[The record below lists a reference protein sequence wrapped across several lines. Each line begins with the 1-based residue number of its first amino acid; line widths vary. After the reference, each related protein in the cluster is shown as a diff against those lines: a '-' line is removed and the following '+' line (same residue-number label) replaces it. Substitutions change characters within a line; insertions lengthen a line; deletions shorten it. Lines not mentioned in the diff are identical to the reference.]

1 MALNSGPFECALQ
14 PESEVLRTQR
24 PTWRVLLRKR
34 VDPSKPTTPDV
45 NFPRLRALAL
55 FGRLTAERAKS
66 LVIASVQKPAHKPT
80 IHTDRADYST
90 DNPGRASSTAL

>member
-45 NFPRLRALAL
+45 NFPRIVREMAGTELPFVR
-55 FGRLTAERAKS
+55 R
-66 LVIASVQKPAHKPT
+66 
-80 IHTDRADYST
+80 
-90 DNPGRASSTAL
+90 